1 MRPTL
6 FHSSV
11 CMRHLICKQL
21 QDQHYQTIEMQT
33 ICGLSGL
40 NMSILRYVRHRRY
53 RTDRQHNKIKE
64 YLDLCLQDC
73 DRTSTRLVIRLLV
86 DIITSPDRPD
96 LRVALPVIVSL
107 ARRLHN
113 TQTDQRMLTAF
124 YILGQCLSPRS
135 F

>member
-1 MRPTL
+1 M
-6 FHSSV
+6 
-11 CMRHLICKQL
+11 
-21 QDQHYQTIEMQT
+21 
-33 ICGLSGL
+33 SGL
-40 NMSILRYVRHRRY
+40 NMSILRYIRHRRY
-53 RTDRQHNKIKE
+53 RTDRQLNKIKE

-73 DRTSTRLVIRLLV
+73 DRASTRLVIHLLV
-86 DIITSPDRPD
+86 DIITSPDRHD
-96 LRVALPVIVSL
+96 LRVALPVVVSL